1 MKHETNI
8 ATLKRG
14 QSVLRGA
21 SQQILQLHLEIMSH
35 GEIYSKSPLHNLQT
49 FKAIMLQEA
58 SGLLLSE
65 LKQRCLPSEE
75 CKTVILS
82 ALITFWA
89 LEA

>member
-1 MKHETNI
+1 MKQETNL

-14 QSVLRGA
+14 QSVLRGP

-35 GEIYSKSPLHNLQT
+35 REIYSKSPLHNLQT

-65 LKQRCLPSEE
+65 
-75 CKTVILS
+75 
-82 ALITFWA
+82 F
-89 LEA
+89 